1 MKAVADLLRWAL
13 ILGIWGAVTYFL
25 WGVAWF
31 WGAIWIVPGFILI
44 MNVVGFATLP
54 LYALVGLSNPE
65 VREAKRRLD
74 EIKRRDSN

>member
-54 LYALVGLSNPE
+54 LYVLTGFS
-65 VREAKRRLD
+65 KRRFD
-74 EIKRRDSN
+74 EIERRDSN